1 METYRLFAS
10 INNTVLYHADTKD
23 ISEFIPKNSIDLVFT
38 DPPYPR
44 QFMHCYDYLADIF
57 PPLMKV
63 GASLLTIVGHYALE
77 EIMVKF
83 LGKLKYRWIF
93 DLDQE
98 EDSHARV
105 AMGIEVVWKPMLWYV
120 KDKFPRERNYGFMRD
135 KIIIPKKDKSL
146 HEWQQSLAWCHDII
160 SKITKPNELVCD
172 PFMGAGTVAI
182 ACEQLGRRWIGIDC
196 DKRAIDI
203 TIQRLK
209 EYEQSSRSR

>member
-1 METYRLFAS
+1 MNLVYETKLGK
-10 INNTVLYHADTKD
+10 LYHGDTLEAGKV
-23 ISEFIPKNSIDLVFT
+23 IGINSLDLVFT

-63 GASLLTIVGHYALE
+63 GASLLTIVGHYALA
-77 EIMVKF
+77 EIIQKF
-83 LGKLKYRWIF
+83 FGKLKYRWIF

-98 EDSHARV
+98 EDSHARM

-120 KDKFPRERNYGFMRD
+120 KEKFPRERNYGFMRD

-146 HEWQQSLAWCHDII
+146 HEWQQSLAWCYDII

-172 PFMGAGTVAI
+172 PFMGAGTVPI
-182 ACEQLGRRWIGIDC
+182 ACEHLGRRWIGIDC
-196 DKRAIDI
+196 DERAIEI
-203 TIQRLK
+203 KIKRLK
-209 EYEQSSRSR
+209 EYEQNSC